1 MNIKKH
7 LENRIRGWLPKE
19 PNLPSFHRA
28 TNRKNVQSRKIK
40 FPIVMVLW
48 LSLWITMSIA
58 EFFEGNATGAL
69 FLWLSCIIGLSL
81 ALDILTSRGKE
92 LNEKL
97 MAGSLLVVISLGGIL
112 ANLYIFSMPTSF
124 FTRIFSLSVLIL
136 VHVPLLVALAAYVWG
151 KKELSRSSSGG
162 FLHNHK
168 KW

>member
-1 MNIKKH
+1 
-7 LENRIRGWLPKE
+7 
-19 PNLPSFHRA
+19 
-28 TNRKNVQSRKIK
+28 
-40 FPIVMVLW
+40 
-48 LSLWITMSIA
+48 MSIA

-151 KKELSRSSSGG
+151 KKELSRKLIGWFSSQS
-162 FLHNHK
+162 
-168 KW
+168 